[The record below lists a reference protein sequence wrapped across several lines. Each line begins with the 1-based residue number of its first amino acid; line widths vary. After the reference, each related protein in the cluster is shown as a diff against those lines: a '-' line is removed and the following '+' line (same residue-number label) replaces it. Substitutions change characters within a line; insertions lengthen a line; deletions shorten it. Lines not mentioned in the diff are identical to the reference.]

1 MERRKHDIEKHL
13 SGWKVPAMQS
23 KEEAW
28 NTLAAKLTNPPA
40 PATRK
45 LPLIIWAGTAAAA
58 FLLIFFVLSE
68 LMVFSPAVTN
78 TTDNKQ
84 LVWLPDSSHIG
95 LKAYSEIR
103 YRYGSK
109 RLIKLIGEAFF
120 EVKAGKPFQV
130 EFPGG
135 RLQVLGTSFNIRAYS
150 EASGRIDCFSGTV
163 RLSIKNREVILEK
176 NQSLIFNGASL
187 DGPFHFDPD
196 QALSLPDNRY
206 IWNNRP
212 LREILILIGQREGLE
227 IEASEAILNER
238 FSGELNL
245 SKPDQSLKILG
256 TAMHFSWEIRDNKL
270 HLFEKE

>member
-1 MERRKHDIEKHL
+1 MEQRKHDIEKYL
-13 SGWKVPAMQS
+13 SGWKVPASQS

-28 NTLAAKLTNPPA
+28 NKLAVKLTNRPK

-45 LPLIIWAGTAAAA
+45 LPLIVWAATAAAA
-58 FLLIFFVLSE
+58 LLLIFFVLSE
-68 LMVFSPAVTN
+68 LMVFSPEVTN
-78 TTDNKQ
+78 TTGYKQ

-109 RLIKLIGEAFF
+109 RLVKLKGEAFF
-120 EVKAGKPFQV
+120 DVKAGKPFQV

-135 RLQVLGTSFNIRAYS
+135 WLQVLGTSFNIRAYS

-163 RLSIKNREVILEK
+163 RLSINNREVFLEK

-187 DGPFHFDPD
+187 DGPVNFDPD
-196 QALSLPDNRY
+196 QVLSLPDNRY

-227 IEASEAILNER
+227 IEASEAILNDR

-245 SKPDQSLKILG
+245 NKPDQSLKILG